1 MLYQSHQKIKVQTYT
16 VVTLLFIIM
25 IGFRS
30 LYADDIQQ
38 QIDAL
43 RNRIDSVED
52 NTIEMRN
59 SLDRLRE
66 ENEMNWLTEERTKQI
81 KTLVHDVLADADTRS
96 SLIGDGLLGGWDDGF
111 FVASSDGLFRDRKS
125 VV

>member
-1 MLYQSHQKIKVQTYT
+1 MLYQSDQKIKVHAYT
-16 VVTLLFIIM
+16 VVILLFIIT

-30 LYADDIQQ
+30 SYADDIQQ

-43 RNRIDSVED
+43 RNRIESVED

-66 ENEMNWLTEERTKQI
+66 ENEMN
-81 KTLVHDVLADADTRS
+81 
-96 SLIGDGLLGGWDDGF
+96 
-111 FVASSDGLFRDRKS
+111 
-125 VV
+125 